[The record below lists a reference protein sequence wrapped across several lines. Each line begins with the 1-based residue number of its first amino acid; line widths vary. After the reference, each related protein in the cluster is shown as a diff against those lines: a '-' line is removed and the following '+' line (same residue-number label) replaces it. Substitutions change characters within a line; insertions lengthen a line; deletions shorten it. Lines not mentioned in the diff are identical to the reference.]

1 MMSLPFLL
9 PGPMF
14 LPGGSVSGP
23 MFLSGE
29 VSLTET
35 PPRTVKSGQYA
46 SYWNAFLSGNR
57 FRYLENYRS
66 ANHC

>member
-35 PPRTVKSGQYA
+35 APLYGKEWAVRI
-46 SYWNAFLSGNR
+46 L
-57 FRYLENYRS
+57 LE
-66 ANHC
+66 CILVW